1 METRGDWSAA
11 REKLHTGTIA
21 DVLDAF
27 NVWGVLDPS
36 VACLNGVA
44 TASVGRAYTVRWA
57 PTRKQSDITAPQR
70 PTWDQVKDFLVPAVG
85 DAAGRIYV
93 AGCDNGLLRDQALAG
108 GFSATHLRA
117 AGFGG
122 IVLGGAIRD
131 AHVVNRL
138 DIPVRATGYIPADT
152 QGSYRVL
159 ETGTWC
165 RIGTVIVHTGDWI
178 FADETGTVVIPAA
191 IADAVLAQ
199 ALKIEATEGL
209 IGERVGRG
217 ENLLKVATE
226 LSRL

>member
-1 METRGDWSAA
+1 METKGGLSAA
-11 REKLHTGTIA
+11 RETLHTGTIA
-21 DVLDAF
+21 DVLDAL

-36 VACLNGVA
+36 IACVNGVA
-44 TASVGRAYTVRWA
+44 GAISGRAYTVRWA
-57 PTRKQSDITAPQR
+57 PTRKQSDIAAPQP

-85 DAAGRIYV
+85 NAAGRIYV

-117 AGFGG
+117 AGFRG

-165 RIGTVIVHTGDWI
+165 RIGTVVVHTGDWI
-178 FADETGTVVIPAA
+178 VADETGTVVVPAG
-191 IADAVLAQ
+191 IADAVLAR
-199 ALKIEATEGL
+199 ALEIEATENL
-209 IGERVGRG
+209 IAERVGKG
-217 ENLLKVATE
+217 ESLFKVATE

>member
-1 METRGDWSAA
+1 METRGDWSGA

-21 DVLDAF
+21 DVLDSF
-27 NVWGVLDPS
+27 NVWGVLDS
-36 VACLNGVA
+36 SISCVNGV
-44 TASVGRAYTVRWA
+44 TGTIIGRAYTVRWA

-85 DAAGRIYV
+85 DAAGQIYV
-93 AGCDNGLLRDQALAG
+93 AGCDDGLLRDQALAG

-117 AGFGG
+117 AGFRG

-165 RIGTVIVHTGDWI
+165 RVGTVVVHTGDWI
-178 FADETGTVVIPAA
+178 VADETGTVVIPAG

-199 ALKIEATEGL
+199 TLKTEATEDL
-209 IGERVGRG
+209 IAERVGRG
-217 ENLLKVATE
+217 ENLFKVATE